1 MIASISPVV
10 LLSGFEPFGGDDRNP
25 SWEVANR
32 LDGEPVRNDAG
43 APIARVRSLRLPC
56 VFGEA
61 FGVLDAGIRRHEPVA
76 VVALGLDASRADIA
90 VERVAINLDDARIA
104 DNRGQQPSD
113 VPVCAGA
120 PAAYWSGLPV
130 KAIVA
135 SLQSAGIPASVSNS
149 AGTFVCNHVFFALA
163 HRLAM
168 AGSTH
173 IPAGFIHLPWALPDG
188 THGGIGFDSLVA
200 GVRLA
205 LQVTVAQGD
214 RHGKEQGEGP
224 GATA

>member
-1 MIASISPVV
+1 MIAPDLPVV

-25 SWEVANR
+25 SWEVAER
-32 LDGEPVRNDAG
+32 LDGEPVRNDVG
-43 APIARVRSLRLPC
+43 APVARVRSLRLPC

-61 FGVLDAGIRRHEPVA
+61 FEVLDAGIQRHTPVA

-90 VERVAINLDDARIA
+90 VERVAINLDDARIP
-104 DNRGQQPSD
+104 DNRGQQPRD
-113 VPVCAGA
+113 APVCAGA
-120 PAAYWSGLPV
+120 PAAYWSSLPV

-135 SLQSAGIPASVSNS
+135 ALQSAGIPASVSNS

-168 AGSTH
+168 PGSKR
-173 IPAGFIHLPWALPDG
+173 IPAGFIHLPWTLPDG
-188 THGGIGFDSLVA
+188 THGGPGFGLLVV

-205 LQVTVAQGD
+205 LQVTVAQD
-214 RHGKEQGEGP
+214 DVQGKG
-224 GATA
+224 